1 MFQLATVHCCGP
13 HSSPPPLFLP
23 CLLPPQSV
31 AVNIKSTKGQEIIQ
45 KVRGVHTHTQ
55 GHRHNAN
62 TYVLY
67 IDTAQ
72 AHTLLFLPLV
82 TLRREGCQSR
92 QLAIGLIQAVACQ
105 HSRCPTALL
114 HQYHLEHS
122 AYVRLLLH
130 AIREQLLHHHTSH
143 HHSQFSPT
151 LSTTLQYKPLRHQI
165 HTTNELRFV
174 VGRTLSLKW

>member
-1 MFQLATVHCCGP
+1 MGLTP
-13 HSSPPPLFLP
+13 HHLLSSFLVLSPPP
-23 CLLPPQSV
+23 PPQSV

-55 GHRHNAN
+55 TYRHIAS

-67 IDTAQ
+67 VDTAQ

-92 QLAIGLIQAVACQ
+92 QLAIGLIQAVVCQ
-105 HSRCPTALL
+105 LHSTPPPVPLGAQC
-114 HQYHLEHS
+114 
-122 AYVRLLLH
+122 VRKI
-130 AIREQLLHHHTSH
+130 APPCVRKQLLHHHISH

-165 HTTNELRFV
+165 HTTNELR
-174 VGRTLSLKW
+174 